1 MDRKNIAEFPCTGNC
16 RNQSIDCSDSDE
28 VEDVYD
34 MEHCRS
40 IACKAFIDSSVDR
53 DYAADVL

>member
-1 MDRKNIAEFPCTGNC
+1 MGDL
-16 RNQSIDCSDSDE
+16 SLSDDCSDSDE

-53 DYAADVL
+53 DYAADVS